1 MHVMYKEQVYTNS
14 SLLLLQGSLWAI
26 LLSTS
31 ATINQSLW
39 TSSGTIM
46 YNAGTIMYN
55 AGVNREHASS
65 ITNIDSHFFLDL
77 AV

>member
-39 TSSGTIM
+39 RSSGTIM
-46 YNAGTIMYN
+46 YIAGL
-55 AGVNREHASS
+55 NREHTFS
-65 ITNIDSHFFLDL
+65 ITDIDSHFFLDL
-77 AV
+77 PV

>member
-46 YNAGTIMYN
+46 YNAGKN
-55 AGVNREHASS
+55 GEHSS
-65 ITNIDSHFFLDL
+65 FIQIFTAIFFLIQL
-77 AV
+77 CKCKL

>member
-1 MHVMYKEQVYTNS
+1 MHVLYKEQVYTNS

-31 ATINQSLW
+31 TTINQSLW

-46 YNAGTIMYN
+46 YNAGKN
-55 AGVNREHASS
+55 GEHSS
-65 ITNIDSHFFLDL
+65 FITNIDSHFFLDP

>member
-14 SLLLLQGSLWAI
+14 PLLLLQGSLWAI

-46 YNAGTIMYN
+46 YNAG
-55 AGVNREHASS
+55 VNREHASS

>member
-39 TSSGTIM
+39 RSSGTIM
-46 YNAGTIMYN
+46 YIAGL
-55 AGVNREHASS
+55 NREHTFS

>member
-46 YNAGTIMYN
+46 YNAGKN
-55 AGVNREHASS
+55 GEHSS
-65 ITNIDSHFFLDL
+65 FITNIDSHFFLDP

>member
-46 YNAGTIMYN
+46 YNAGKN
-55 AGVNREHASS
+55 GEHSS
-65 ITNIDSHFFLDL
+65 FITNIDSHFVLDP